1 MAEESLFAGESKNIE
16 YKVAVPKKSEKYMKT
31 VVAFANGNGG
41 KIVFGIDDKTLEIV
55 GMKWVAY
62 IIWITL
68 MLKSLEDTIQYSHM
82 AKRLISEKS
91 TAKAIRF
98 IYYF

>member
-1 MAEESLFAGESKNIE
+1 
-16 YKVAVPKKSEKYMKT
+16 
-31 VVAFANGNGG
+31 
-41 KIVFGIDDKTLEIV
+41 
-55 GMKWVAY
+55 
-62 IIWITL
+62 

-98 IYYF
+98 IYYFYWCYGIALSVVSISIKHLILE